1 MTRQGSSPFL
11 TRPGARDHRIT
22 WRSTGYPCRTV
33 VPPGPAGTEP
43 LLVLSG
49 GLQTRHSWARLERH
63 VAPRLPL
70 VIPDLPPARTPGQAA
85 QSLSWDDLTD
95 AALHT
100 MDELHIHRFAVL
112 GVSSGYPI
120 GYRLAQH
127 HPDRVTRLMLFGAS
141 PRPAPGLADL
151 ISKGLRREGD
161 ITRRPPADAPS
172 ARLRAAQELVGAL
185 TNTEAAE
192 QHLLIKAAGRVVLV
206 QFAASADD
214 PLIRY
219 VHDRGFL
226 LLRDPLPLGGIRG
239 VPSLVGVGE
248 FDTATTVAG
257 NRAVA
262 ATISGATFVVMK
274 NADHLLHMERDA
286 DFAALI
292 TLFLD
297 GRPLGT
303 LPHCTVE
310 TMPSASASASA
321 SA

>member
-1 MTRQGSSPFL
+1 MTRHGSPLLSADA
-11 TRPGARDHRIT
+11 GAHDHRIP
-22 WRSTGYPCRTV
+22 WRGADYPCRTV
-33 VPPGPAGTEP
+33 TPHGPAGTEP

-49 GLQTRHSWARLERH
+49 GLQTRHSWARFERH
-63 VAPRLPL
+63 VASRIPL
-70 VIPDLPPARTPGQAA
+70 VIPDLPPARTPGRTA

-100 MDELHIHRFAVL
+100 MDRLRIRRFAVL

-120 GYRLAQH
+120 GYRLAQR

-141 PRPAPGLADL
+141 PRPAPRLAEL
-151 ISKGLRREGD
+151 IGKGLRRE
-161 ITRRPPADAPS
+161 ADARSPRSAETPS
-172 ARLRAAQELVGAL
+172 DRLRAARELVDVL

-192 QHLLIKAAGRVVLV
+192 RHLLIRAAGRVVLD
-206 QFAASADD
+206 QLAASSGD

-226 LLRDPLPLGGIRG
+226 LLHDPLPPGGLRG
-239 VPSLVGVGE
+239 LPSLVGVGE
-248 FDTATTVAG
+248 FDTATTVAD

-262 ATISGATFVVMK
+262 GTISGATFVVLK

-286 DFAALI
+286 DFAALV

-303 LPHCTVE
+303 LQHCSIE
-310 TMPSASASASA
+310 KMP
-321 SA
+321 